1 MNYLKKLWKFLWHD
15 DTSLSWVVSVLLAF
29 IIVKFLIYPGVGLLF
44 GTSYPIVA
52 VVSSSMEH
60 EGQSFDDWW
69 ESNSEWYVER
79 DMTKKEF
86 SNFKF
91 KNGFNKGD
99 IMIVIG
105 KESKDINIGDTLI
118 FQSITRYPVIHR
130 VVNSWE
136 EDGKYHFQTKGDNNA
151 ESYSRLKEEDINE
164 ERILGVAVFRI
175 PYVGWIKIMFSKLI
189 GGIV

>member
-99 IMIVIG
+99 IMIVLE
-105 KESKDINIGDTLI
+105 KN
-118 FQSITRYPVIHR
+118 Q
-130 VVNSWE
+130 
-136 EDGKYHFQTKGDNNA
+136 
-151 ESYSRLKEEDINE
+151 
-164 ERILGVAVFRI
+164 
-175 PYVGWIKIMFSKLI
+175 KI
-189 GGIV
+189 